1 MRTVTVVRS
10 VGGVM
15 TEYDLVMR
23 LSDHDTLDSAVE
35 QARLAEGTGF
45 DRVSAGETTGR
56 DMVTTFAVVG
66 ERTDTVGVSTDVLSP
81 FGRAPTVLAQ
91 TALTMHEATGGRF
104 RLGLGTSSPAIA
116 ERWHGAEFDRPLRRL
131 RETIDVIHEVYEGG
145 RVEYGGELFDLGG
158 LSYDRPVPD
167 DPPPVDVAAL
177 GPKAVE
183 LAGRFADGW
192 VPQLFTPDGLADR
205 LEDLRR
211 GADLG
216 DRSPDD
222 VRVAPILRCFA
233 SEDRERAREATRSTV
248 AFLMGA
254 YGPFYGQSVAEQG
267 YPDVVEE
274 VRAAWE
280 DRDTDAMAAALPDDL
295 LDDLA
300 ACGTPEEVRE
310 GVERFASVDGVDAVR
325 VGFVEGMDREDE
337 RATMAAALP
346 E

>member
-1 MRTVTVVRS
+1 
-10 VGGVM
+10 M
-15 TEYDLVMR
+15 TAHDLVLR
-23 LSDHDTLDSAVE
+23 VSDHDTLDSVAD
-35 QARLAEGTGF
+35 QARLAEDLGF

-116 ERWHGAEFDRPLRRL
+116 ERWHGATFDRPLRRL
-131 RETIDVIHEVYEGG
+131 RETIDVVNAVYEGG
-145 RVEYGGELFDLGG
+145 RVSYDGDVFDLGG
-158 LSYDRPVPD
+158 LSYERPVPD
-167 DPPPVDVAAL
+167 DPPPIDVAAL

-192 VPQLFTPDGLADR
+192 VPQLFTPDGLRDR
-205 LEDLRR
+205 LGDLER

-222 VRVAPILRCFA
+222 VRVAPLIRCFA
-233 SEDRERAREATRSTV
+233 SEDDPAAAREATRSMV

-254 YGPFYGQSVAEQG
+254 YGPFYGDSVAEQG
-267 YPDVVEE
+267 YEDVVAE
-274 VRAAWE
+274 VRSAWD
-280 DRDTDAMAAALPDDL
+280 DRDTEAMAAALPDDL
-295 LDDLA
+295 LDELA
-300 ACGTPEEVRE
+300 ACGTPEDVRE
-310 GVERFASVDGVDAVR
+310 RLDSFAAIDGVDAIR
-325 VGFVEGMDREDE
+325 VGFVRGASREQE
-337 RATMAAALP
+337 RETMEAVLA
-346 E
+346 